1 MLALILA
8 TPSYKAE
15 LHIRPPLTNQVA
27 DINSS
32 SLIQITNEEALYRV
46 ADELR
51 TLATQRTVFEVVKN
65 DFPQE
70 PPKDQDNW
78 GIIFAEAFAQSI
90 SVNIGRVDERK
101 GAFDI
106 YANLA
111 FKHWN
116 PEFVAAT
123 TNALADQ
130 ALEDTRLAIVSEVK
144 GIATAKLNALNAL
157 NASLQQQL
165 VLQQTIS
172 QDEISRL
179 READQLARLELLD
192 RITII
197 KATAVMNVQDEIT
210 RLEEAYSI
218 AKRLGIDDL
227 RSLSLL
233 SEQGSE
239 PIDSV
244 GVSTEVSESEKLIYM
259 RGTRALGAEI
269 EALKSRDSNDFATPE
284 LGGLE
289 ERFRLLD
296 NNRRSEQLAARKDF
310 GPYVAGIEAIR
321 GEMTQLEGVLAQTYD
336 DVALARTGVSA
347 NSRRLCHLF

>member
-1 MLALILA
+1 M
-8 TPSYKAE
+8 
-15 LHIRPPLTNQVA
+15 
-27 DINSS
+27 
-32 SLIQITNEEALYRV
+32 
-46 ADELR
+46 
-51 TLATQRTVFEVVKN
+51 
-65 DFPQE
+65 
-70 PPKDQDNW
+70 
-78 GIIFAEAFAQSI
+78 
-90 SVNIGRVDERK
+90 
-101 GAFDI
+101 
-106 YANLA
+106 
-111 FKHWN
+111 
-116 PEFVAAT
+116 
-123 TNALADQ
+123 
-130 ALEDTRLAIVSEVK
+130 
-144 GIATAKLNALNAL
+144 
-157 NASLQQQL
+157 
-165 VLQQTIS
+165 QQTIS